1 MHVVDNFI
9 QIDLYC
15 IQAIHFCH
23 EFPGNQVHDLGVNKG
38 NKGNKALLFERLIV
52 NAKLL
57 YIFVVVFNE
66 VIIFDSL
73 TKYQHTNV

>member
-23 EFPGNQVHDLGVNKG
+23 EFPGNQVHDLGVAS
-38 NKGNKALLFERLIV
+38 NKALLFERLIV

-57 YIFVVVFNE
+57 YIFVVVFTK
-66 VIIFDSL
+66 VLIFDSL